1 MYDSLLSRPNYPS
14 PPQRSF
20 NINTFPNDLTTTN
33 NTRNYYTEI
42 SFYDYNSSTLGDL
55 IIKGEIGAAAGAL
68 AGGLF
73 EGLLEFLR
81 RRGTP
86 GPRRPGDLAVAFGQG
101 FLGGAGLGF
110 GAMLGNAAEARD
122 TIVKNNGNIIQGYNP
137 ASKGTIKLPIPQ
149 RINDSL
155 SFSWG
160 EGSLKEIAGQL
171 ASASTITSN
180 RRYIGGQIIKYGAEL
195 YGVATGY
202 AINPLFYQAFQNPNF
217 RTFQFNWLLAPR
229 TKTES
234 VTISKIISMMKQAAS
249 PSLDGTL
256 GGVVIKYPMIAMIKF
271 FPNDLN
277 RSVVLK
283 PCIIQGISV
292 DYTASGSP
300 SFFAGGEGAP
310 TIVSIGLS
318 VKELQLWYREDFVKL
333 ENRI

>member
-1 MYDSLLSRPNYPS
+1 MYDSLLTRPNYPS

-20 NINTFPNDLTTTN
+20 DINTFPNDLVIDN
-33 NTRNYYTEI
+33 YRNYYTQI
-42 SFYDYNSSTLGDL
+42 DFYDYDSSTFGDL
-55 IIKGEIGAAAGAL
+55 ITTATIGGGIGAAFGVLL
-68 AGGLF
+68 ATRRQTQGL
-73 EGLLEFLR
+73 ESSR
-81 RRGTP
+81 
-86 GPRRPGDLAVAFGQG
+86 
-101 FLGGAGLGF
+101 LGF
-110 GAMLGNAAEARD
+110 GEGFGAAFSAA
-122 TIVKNNGNIIQGYNP
+122 TAANFINQNNGNIVQNYNP

-149 RINDSL
+149 RINDTLSL
-155 SFSWG
+155 SWR
-160 EGSLKEIAGQL
+160 EGSLKEIAGSL
-171 ASASTITSN
+171 ASTVSYLASN
-180 RRYIGGQIIKYGAEL
+180 RQFIAGNIANYGAEL
-195 YGVATGY
+195 GLVAAGY

-229 TKTES
+229 TKAES

-249 PSLDGTL
+249 PSLEGL
-256 GGVVIKYPMIAMIKF
+256 LIKYPMIAMIKF

-292 DYTASGSP
+292 DYTASGGP

-318 VKELQLWYREDFVKL
+318 VKELQVWYREDFVKL